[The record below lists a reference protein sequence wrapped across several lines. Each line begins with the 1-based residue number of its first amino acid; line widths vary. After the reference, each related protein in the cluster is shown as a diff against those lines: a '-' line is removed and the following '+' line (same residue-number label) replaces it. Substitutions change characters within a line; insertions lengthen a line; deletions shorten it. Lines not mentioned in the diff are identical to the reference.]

1 MNSRNIC
8 KDIESVI
15 KNLPNQLPRPDRFTG
30 KFYRTFKEEL
40 IPILFKHYQK
50 TEEKELF
57 PIYFMLPELSWYEN
71 QTKNAKEKENYRP
84 VSLMNMYAI
93 KYYQTECKNTS
104 KE

>member
-15 KNLPNQLPRPDRFTG
+15 KNLPNQLPGPDRFTG
-30 KFYRTFKEEL
+30 KFYRTCKEEL
-40 IPILFKHYQK
+40 IPTLFKRYQK

-71 QTKNAKEKENYRP
+71 QTKNAKVKENYRP

-93 KYYQTECKNTS
+93 KYYQTGCKNTS

>member
-15 KNLPNQLPRPDRFTG
+15 KNLPNQLPGPVRFTG
-30 KFYRTFKEEL
+30 KFYQTFKEEL
-40 IPILFKHYQK
+40 IPILFKCYQK
-50 TEEKELF
+50 TEEKEIF

-71 QTKNAKEKENYRP
+71 QTKNAKGKENYMP